1 MACRFIEGHRDRVE
15 RVSYRPRG
23 RKEEGGREGRYKDV
37 EIADQGVTG
46 P

>member
-1 MACRFIEGHRDRVE
+1 MVFRFIEGHRERVE

-23 RKEEGGREGRYKDV
+23 RKEEGGRERRYKDF